1 LPVALKSENLPMG
14 WKEAI
19 YTYPSSIVYEI
30 HGSKSLDVLYKFL
43 WFLYSATAAKVLW
56 CVVH

>member
-1 LPVALKSENLPMG
+1 MG

-30 HGSKSLDVLYKFL
+30 HEKIMSVFGKNAALRKF
-43 WFLYSATAAKVLW
+43 SQEKIN
-56 CVVH
+56 

>member
-30 HGSKSLDVLYKFL
+30 HGLGEFSEFVTYFPS
-43 WFLYSATAAKVLW
+43 S
-56 CVVH
+56 